1 MHGLIGFQPYW
12 RETQGYAGKNLLQA
26 IVDECFAKDI
36 DVCAITSQENEIV
49 PCSIH
54 DRLGWLREKETKTLP
69 RDYTVGTLGTQALAV
84 AKGRSIVY
92 LVNGQTV
99 NVIDN
104 GALYDHLVIGSN
116 QVPNGRSLRDT
127 LELGRDHGLIQ
138 IAAHPFLTKH
148 RGTGYEKLHNNLF
161 YYDAIEGFNAQSYF
175 SRNANSQAKQ
185 FAAEKG
191 MPWIATSDA
200 HRIQD
205 LGISYISF
213 ADTLDTR
220 SGEALIASLRTAIRD
235 NAFRKHE
242 QYASLSS
249 LFRWIPK
256 FLWGIHANRS
266 RLASESKVPA
276 ILSYN

>member
-1 MHGLIGFQPYW
+1 
-12 RETQGYAGKNLLQA
+12 
-26 IVDECFAKDI
+26 
-36 DVCAITSQENEIV
+36 
-49 PCSIH
+49 
-54 DRLGWLREKETKTLP
+54 
-69 RDYTVGTLGTQALAV
+69 
-84 AKGRSIVY
+84 
-92 LVNGQTV
+92 
-99 NVIDN
+99 
-104 GALYDHLVIGSN
+104 
-116 QVPNGRSLRDT
+116 
-127 LELGRDHGLIQ
+127 
-138 IAAHPFLTKH
+138 
-148 RGTGYEKLHNNLF
+148 
-161 YYDAIEGFNAQSYF
+161 
-175 SRNANSQAKQ
+175 
-185 FAAEKG
+185 